1 MLGTVRR
8 TETVAIVSAVSGAH
22 FLSHVY
28 LLAYPPLFPI
38 LAREFG
44 VSTTRL
50 GLLVTAIYLPQ
61 LLLQLPLGDIV
72 DRIGAKR
79 VLLAGLTLT
88 SLSIALSGMATS
100 YWLLLAFATVSGIG
114 QSVFH
119 PADYALLDA
128 ATDIDTEGTAFSAHT
143 FGGFAGFAAA
153 PAVVGGIGIVHSWQ
167 LALVTVGSFGIV
179 YALVLALTMNPI
191 HTRRVREANSSSVR
205 DDGAGVVER
214 MHDTLSELFAFA
226 TQRRLL
232 SVFVF
237 YLLSMMAIVGIQSFT
252 TVLAVESYGVDESTA
267 NTLLTA
273 LLVSMAVG
281 VILGGP
287 VADRLPYRRIIVVSF
302 VLAGLI
308 VWIAAGS
315 PAAGGVLIP
324 AIALTLAG
332 LLIGVALPSRDKFAN
347 ALADPD
353 ATGKSFGFY
362 FTGLSL
368 GAVVS
373 PALLGLVID
382 RWSAV
387 VAFTI
392 VGGLLIVA
400 VTVVIRTSG
409 TSSRSVLE
417 RA

>member
-1 MLGTVRR
+1 MTGNLRR
-8 TETVAIVSAVSGAH
+8 KDTVAVVSAVSGAH

-61 LLLQLPLGDIV
+61 LLLQLPLGDVV

-79 VLLAGLTLT
+79 VLLAGLSLT
-88 SLSIALSGMATS
+88 SLSIVLSGMATS

-128 ATDIDTEGTAFSAHT
+128 ATDVDTEGTAFSAHT

-153 PAVVGGIGIVHSWQ
+153 PAIVGGIGIAYSWQ
-167 LALVTVGSFGIV
+167 LALVVVGSVGIA
-179 YALVLALTMNPI
+179 YALALALTMNPI
-191 HTRRVREANSSSVR
+191 HTQRVRAGDSDSDR
-205 DDGAGVVER
+205 DDGAGIVQR
-214 MHDTLSELFAFA
+214 MRDTVRELIAFA

-232 SVFVF
+232 AVFVF

-252 TVLAVESYGVDESTA
+252 TVLAVESYGVSESTA
-267 NTLLTA
+267 NALLTA
-273 LLVSMAVG
+273 LLVSMALG

-287 VADRLPYRRIIVVSF
+287 VADRLPYRRVIVGSF
-302 VLAGLI
+302 VLAGVI

-315 PAAGGVLIP
+315 PADGGVLVP
-324 AIALTLAG
+324 AVALTLAG
-332 LLIGVALPSRDKFAN
+332 LLIGVALPARDKFAN

-382 RWSAV
+382 QWSAV
-387 VAFTI
+387 VAFAI

-400 VTVVIRTSG
+400 VPVVIRTSG
-409 TSSRSVLE
+409 ASYRSVME